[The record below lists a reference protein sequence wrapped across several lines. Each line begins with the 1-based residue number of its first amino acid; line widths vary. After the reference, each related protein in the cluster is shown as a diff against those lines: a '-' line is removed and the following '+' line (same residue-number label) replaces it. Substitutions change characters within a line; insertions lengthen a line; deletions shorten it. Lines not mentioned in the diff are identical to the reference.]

1 VKVCSAYGAGFYY
14 IPGTD
19 ICLRVGGAVRAD
31 YYHNAPG
38 AFPDATYLRSGTR
51 TQDTHAF
58 RGRGYF
64 ILDSRQNTA
73 YGTLRTFANIYQSWT
88 SGAGGLGAGEGT
100 NADRAFIQFAGFTF
114 GRAQS
119 FYDFYGST
127 GPHANLVNWG
137 GQSTGATGWNV
148 LAYTAQLGN
157 GLSATLA
164 IEDQRRKPIYASFS
178 AAQTSMT
185 LTLTWHAL
193 GLCLLPPTFAPDRI
207 CRLSRVISVSIRLGV
222 RPRSWA
228 RSRNCARFPM
238 KTRRFTGSGVK
249 THGYA
254 VGGGFTWNNPSA
266 PGSQF
271 GIQASYAKGAL
282 GYLTTWSV
290 SNPIGVQNNSTL
302 AYAHN
307 MDAVYDPASN
317 SLHKGSGWGVN
328 AGYQHRF
335 NPNWA
340 WSIHGAYTSIEYGA
354 TAEALVGAGT
364 SLDYDVWSLGSRL
377 LWTPVRG
384 LDMGLDIMYTEYDS
398 QHIAGV
404 VKGRTAA
411 TNEVWSSMF
420 RVQRNF

>member
-1 VKVCSAYGAGFYY
+1 
-14 IPGTD
+14 
-19 ICLRVGGAVRAD
+19 
-31 YYHNAPG
+31 
-38 AFPDATYLRSGTR
+38 
-51 TQDTHAF
+51 
-58 RGRGYF
+58 
-64 ILDSRQNTA
+64 
-73 YGTLRTFANIYQSWT
+73 
-88 SGAGGLGAGEGT
+88 
-100 NADRAFIQFAGFTF
+100 
-114 GRAQS
+114 
-119 FYDFYGST
+119 
-127 GPHANLVNWG
+127 VNWG

-178 AAQTSMT
+178 AAANFNDLNDDLSTAGTMSTATNLRAGQNMPALTGNIRVDQAWGSAQIMGAIQELRT
-185 LTLTWHAL
+185 LSFNENPA
-193 GLCLLPPTFAPDRI
+193 
-207 CRLSRVISVSIRLGV
+207 V
-222 RPRSWA
+222 
-228 RSRNCARFPM
+228 
-238 KTRRFTGSGVK
+238 TGSGVK

-354 TAEALVGAGT
+354 TAAALVGAGT

-384 LDMGLDIMYTEYDS
+384 LNMGLDIMYTEYDS

-420 RVQRNF
+420 RVQRDF